1 MNAMRTRCRSSR
13 RIVMSLVT
21 AAAIALVAM
30 TPSVA
35 RADMTCSHFT
45 VVKSIYIFGIHI
57 GDFLYEEGWTCT
69 PN

>member
-1 MNAMRTRCRSSR
+1 
-13 RIVMSLVT
+13 MSLVT

-45 VVKSIYIFGIHI
+45 VVKSIYIFGIHV